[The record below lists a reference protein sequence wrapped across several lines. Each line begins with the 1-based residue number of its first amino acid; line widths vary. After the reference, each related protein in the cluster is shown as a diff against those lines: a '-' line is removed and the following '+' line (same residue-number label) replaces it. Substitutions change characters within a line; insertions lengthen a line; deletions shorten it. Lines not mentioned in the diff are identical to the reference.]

1 MAYFSNSSD
10 GEKLYRQCEECF
22 YDMDT
27 EQETHSCP
35 VHAVHLMYNYDQCDR
50 GQEKLRGALNIL
62 VNEHGECQVKPLV
75 DKIRDC
81 KREDKN
87 QLKLFEV
94 TP

>member
-1 MAYFSNSSD
+1 MDKNPQWYGFGTRSD
-10 GEKLYRQCEECF
+10 KI
-22 YDMDT
+22 
-27 EQETHSCP
+27 
-35 VHAVHLMYNYDQCDR
+35 R